1 MSDLLNAL
9 AQIYQQQALDD
20 ELRNLWRRDVPY
32 PARFS
37 SPFNWQQILGAG
49 EHRRDI
55 GSMLMDLGYQPGPRE
70 SDNIRDVRHSI
81 SSNPLQAVRD
91 LRVSPEPVAPSL
103 NPLAALLALPRK
115 Q

>member
-9 AQIYQQQALDD
+9 ARIYQQKALDY

-37 SPFNWQQILGAG
+37 SPFDWQQILGAG

-55 GSMLMDLGYQPGPRE
+55 GSLLMDIGYQPGPRE
-70 SDNIRDVRHSI
+70 SDNIRDVRHSV

-91 LRVSPEPVAPSL
+91 LRVSPEPVASSL
-103 NPLAALLALPRK
+103 NPLAALLALPGK